1 MRNFMLNFII
11 ALVLLL
17 TAGIAAADA
26 SSRLETLEA
35 LVAKGATVTSISGV
49 ALAKAIA
56 DDPRAVLLFDV
67 READEYAV
75 SHLARAVLVKPSISA
90 DEFLKTL
97 PADLTGKTLV
107 FYCSVGR
114 RSTTLADKV
123 ATALQQRGAKAIYNL
138 TGGVFRWRSL
148 GLPLESASG
157 ATTEVHPFST
167 FWKTFLPPSPV
178 AGASGGTDAAP
189 LKP

>member
-1 MRNFMLNFII
+1 MRHLII
-11 ALVLLL
+11 SLVLLV
-17 TAGIAAADA
+17 TAGTALADA

-35 LVAKGATVTSISGV
+35 VVAKGAAVPSISAQ
-49 ALAKAIA
+49 ALTKLLA
-56 DDPRAVLLFDV
+56 DEPKAVLLFDV

-75 SHLARAVLVKPSISA
+75 SHLARATLVKPSISA

-123 ATALQQRGAKAIYNL
+123 ATALQQRGAKATYNL

-157 ATTEVHPFST
+157 ATTDVHPFST

-178 AGASGGTDAAP
+178 VGAATLGNVTPS
-189 LKP
+189 KP